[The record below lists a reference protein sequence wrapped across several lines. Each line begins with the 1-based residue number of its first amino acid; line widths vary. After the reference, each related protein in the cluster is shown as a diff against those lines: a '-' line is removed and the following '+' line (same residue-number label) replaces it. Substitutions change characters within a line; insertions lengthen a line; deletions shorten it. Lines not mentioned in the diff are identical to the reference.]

1 MGLVQQTYYL
11 VRLAEERLGPV
22 VAVGDR
28 LVYRA
33 QSRIAWL
40 DPIFDLPP
48 GTVCEVVSIGYDPAT
63 GAPDYDEFDNHYHY
77 TLRGME
83 EHGGLST
90 TEVVALFDL
99 EGGAGTLRTLATAIV
114 NSIVSRLN

>member
-1 MGLVQQTYYL
+1 M
-11 VRLAEERLGPV
+11 RLAEERLGPV

-48 GTVCEVVSIGYDPAT
+48 GTVCVVVSIDYDPAT
-63 GAPDYDEFDNHYHY
+63 GSPDYDESDNHYHY

-83 EHGGLST
+83 EHGSLNT
-90 TEVVALFDL
+90 TEVVSMFDL
-99 EGGAGTLRTLATAIV
+99 HGAPRAF
-114 NSIVSRLN
+114 NSICEQIIQFVRERSGEA

>member
-1 MGLVQQTYYL
+1 MGRVEQAYYL

-22 VAVGDR
+22 VAVGDS

-48 GTVCEVVSIGYDPAT
+48 GTVCVVVSIDYDPAT
-63 GAPDYDEFDNHYHY
+63 GSPDYDESDNHYHY

-83 EHGGLST
+83 EHGGLSS
-90 TEVVALFDL
+90 TEIIALFDL
-99 EGGAGTLRTLATAIV
+99 RGDGAFLDSVGLGIATSVAALF
-114 NSIVSRLN
+114 N

>member
-1 MGLVQQTYYL
+1 MGRVEQTYYL
-11 VRLAEERLGPV
+11 VREAEERSGPLV
-22 VAVGDR
+22 EVGDR

-33 QSRIAWL
+33 ESRFPWI
-40 DPIFDLPP
+40 DPIFDVLP
-48 GTVCEVVSIGYDPAT
+48 GTAFDVLRVDYDPAT
-63 GAPDYDEFDNHYHY
+63 GEPDYDGYDNHYHY
-77 TLRGME
+77 DLRGLE

-99 EGGAGTLRTLATAIV
+99 EGGAGTSRTLATAIV